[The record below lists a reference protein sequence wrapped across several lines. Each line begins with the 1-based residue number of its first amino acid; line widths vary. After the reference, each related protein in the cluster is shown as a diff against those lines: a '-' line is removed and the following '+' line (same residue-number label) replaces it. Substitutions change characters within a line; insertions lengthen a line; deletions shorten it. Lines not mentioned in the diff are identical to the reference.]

1 MSLRKK
7 SFFILT
13 IRIHVLSKCCFK
25 FPTYSLLEKLI
36 FLHFY
41 RYDFNSNLD
50 HKYLVKPLIIN
61 SPPKKLT
68 STIQKHI
75 RVQTV
80 NNNLKF
86 IVYTHKHNTIM
97 LSNILSH
104 KMSNFKI
111 ILKF

>member
-1 MSLRKK
+1 MKK
-7 SFFILT
+7 
-13 IRIHVLSKCCFK
+13 RV
-25 FPTYSLLEKLI
+25 

-41 RYDFNSNLD
+41 RYDLNSDLD
-50 HKYLVKPLIIN
+50 HKYLVKPLILN

-75 RVQTV
+75 RVQPV

-86 IVYTHKHNTIM
+86 IVYTHKHYTIR